1 MKMTSNKTAVG
12 YARVSTTSESQET
25 SIPNQKERIKFYCDS
40 RNWKLMKVFEDE
52 GVSGKNTER
61 EGFSRLKD
69 YLNSHEMDSI
79 IVTNLDRF
87 SRDPR
92 DVISEIDWLN
102 NRNIDFVSIDQS
114 IDTSTTTGEM
124 VMVLIS
130 YLNRMEREKTVEK
143 INHSLKRKKERGEPL
158 GRPPFGL
165 KYSEDKTCFVPNRDF
180 QTALR
185 ALKLRKKGFSIPS
198 IEEELS
204 IPSSTI
210 SRLLKRKEM
219 YKSIASNSSLPLD

>member
-1 MKMTSNKTAVG
+1 MSSSKAAVG

-25 SIPNQKERIKFYCDS
+25 SIPTQRDRIKSYCDS
-40 RNWKLMKVFEDE
+40 KDWSFEKFCQDQ
-52 GVSGKNTER
+52 GSSGKDVER
-61 EGFSRLKD
+61 PGFNSLKRFLRKQEVD
-69 YLNSHEMDSI
+69 AL

-87 SRDPR
+87 SRNPK

-102 NRNIDFVSIDQS
+102 EIDVDFVSIDQS

-143 INHSLKRKKERGEPL
+143 IKKSLKRKKEKGEPL

-165 KYSEDKTCFVPNRDF
+165 RYSDDKSSFLPDQNF
-180 QTALR
+180 HR
-185 ALKLRKKGFSIPS
+185 ALKAIKLRERGQSLQQIRNKTGIPT
-198 IEEELS
+198 
-204 IPSSTI
+204 STV
-210 SRLLKRKEM
+210 SRLTDRKEL
-219 YKSIASNSSLPLD
+219 YRSLS

>member
-1 MKMTSNKTAVG
+1 MNSSKTAVG

-25 SIPNQKERIKFYCDS
+25 SIPTQRDRIKSYCESKGWSFKKFFQDKGS
-40 RNWKLMKVFEDE
+40 
-52 GVSGKNTER
+52 SGKDVER
-61 EGFSRLKD
+61 PGFNSLKSFLQD
-69 YLNSHEMDSI
+69 RDVDAL

-87 SRDPR
+87 SRNPR

-102 NRNIDFVSIDQS
+102 EIGVDFVSIDQS

-143 INHSLKRKKERGEPL
+143 IEKSLEKKKEKGEPL

-165 KYSEDKTCFVPNRDF
+165 KYSEDKTSLVAGSNFD
-180 QTALR
+180 TALR
-185 ALKLRKKGFSIPS
+185 TIELREQGKTLGE
-198 IEEELS
+198 IERKTGVS
-204 IPSSTI
+204 SSTA
-210 SRLLKRKEM
+210 SRINQRKQL
-219 YKSIASNSSLPLD
+219 YKKLM